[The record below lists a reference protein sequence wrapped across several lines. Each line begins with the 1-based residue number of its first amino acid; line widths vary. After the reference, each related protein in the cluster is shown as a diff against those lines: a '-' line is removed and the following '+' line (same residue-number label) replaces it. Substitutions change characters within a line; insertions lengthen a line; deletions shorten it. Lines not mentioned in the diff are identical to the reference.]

1 MYRKLIN
8 ALVLTEVSAHLRR
21 NRKDRRK
28 SVFFRASLRGSGI
41 YETEKAGTCGI
52 LATPENPKKIVWLG
66 RRQPK
71 VDSRLCGAPW
81 LTC

>member
-8 ALVLTEVSAHLRR
+8 ALVLTEVSAHPRR

-28 SVFFRASLRGSGI
+28 PVFFRASLGESGI

-52 LATPENPKKIVWLG
+52 PATAENPQNLWPG

-71 VDSRLCGAPW
+71 VDSRP
-81 LTC
+81 

>member
-8 ALVLTEVSAHLRR
+8 ALVLTEVSAHPRR

-28 SVFFRASLRGSGI
+28 PVFFRASLGESGI

-52 LATPENPKKIVWLG
+52 PATAENPKICGLVAVNRRWIPARDALG
-66 RRQPK
+66 
-71 VDSRLCGAPW
+71 
-81 LTC
+81 